1 MNSIEKMAQLF
12 KERDNPYIINV
23 TVGEV
28 LSPAP
33 LKVKWGENII
43 IEEKDLVV
51 AKLLKGGFTVQYTDN
66 TGSGTVTRNLQIVNP
81 LQAGDKVIIL
91 PDVDYKIFYV
101 IDKVG

>member
-1 MNSIEKMAQLF
+1 MNSIERFAQLF

-28 LSPAP
+28 LSLSP
-33 LKVKWGENII
+33 LKIQWGENII

-51 AKLLKGGFTVQYTDN
+51 AKLLKGGFTVQYTDD
-66 TGSGTVTRNLQIVNP
+66 TGSGTVTRNQQVVNP
-81 LQAGDKVIIL
+81 LQVGDEVIML
-91 PDVDYKIFYV
+91 PDVEFKMFYV